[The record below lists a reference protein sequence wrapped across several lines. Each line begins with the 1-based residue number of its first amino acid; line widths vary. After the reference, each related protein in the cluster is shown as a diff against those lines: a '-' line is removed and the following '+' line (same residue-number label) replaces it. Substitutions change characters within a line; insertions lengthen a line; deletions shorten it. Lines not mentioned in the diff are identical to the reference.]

1 VNDQER
7 PARWRPTF
15 GRHWESVIV
24 VILFVFGAV
33 LVFGYLNWLG
43 DLARGNLGVS
53 FAQRRPVGQALATA
67 IPNTLVLAGAAL
79 CIDFLLGLALGVYQ
93 AARARRSADVLL
105 GNHSPISVSRETSLP
120 GLDLIPAN
128 QNMQMVEKF
137 LHVRDNY
144 EQALR
149 QALARVAS
157 YDIILCDCPPALGA
171 ITLNALAAAELLL
184 VPTQC
189 EYFSAYGL
197 NEMLELVRNLRERT
211 NPGLSYRI
219 LITMFDRRN
228 RIHNNI
234 LEQVKT
240 AFGDAVLNTT
250 IEVDTKLRESAVFGL
265 PITGYAPNSRAAQ
278 QYRALAQ
285 ELMHYAR
292 QKAAQAA

>member
-1 VNDQER
+1 MVRGTATRTVKTRTATGDER
-7 PARWRPTF
+7 DMATIIAISNQK
-15 GRHWESVIV
+15 G
-24 VILFVFGAV
+24 
-33 LVFGYLNWLG
+33 
-43 DLARGNLGVS
+43 GVAKTTTCVS
-53 FAQRRPVGQALATA
+53 L
-67 IPNTLVLAGAAL
+67 GAAL
-79 CIDFLLGLALGVYQ
+79 VELGHEALAIDLDPQANLSLALGVNP
-93 AARARRSADVLL
+93 ASLHRTVADVLL
-105 GNHSPISVSRETSLP
+105 GNYSPISVSRETSLP

-240 AFGDAVLNTT
+240 AFGDAVLSTT

-292 QKAAQAA
+292 QKAAPSA